1 MYKDV
6 RIASGTLQKVCEAVA
21 AYALASN
28 VHRLLPHA
36 QLPQKACQ
44 LSLQGAGSDISAWHM
59 QPRDLE
65 PCAAAALLTSAPCRT
80 ASSV

>member
-21 AYALASN
+21 AMLG
-28 VHRLLPHA
+28 H
-36 QLPQKACQ
+36 QMCIACCYMRSCRRKPAD
-44 LSLQGAGSDISAWHM
+44 LSLQGAGSDSSAWHM
-59 QPRDLE
+59 QPRDLK